1 MHPSTQLVLWLLIL
15 LLSQGMDEL
24 LLMATMLLVPLFG
37 RSVLSRCWQLAWG
50 ARWIFLSLFVILA
63 WGGIGEAAWNGPMAP
78 SREGLLDASTHVGR
92 LLLVLMAVAVLRE
105 RMSTADLLTGIYRLL
120 EPMRRCGLDSDRGLV
135 RLLLVLNYIET
146 MPRPRDWRMLL
157 DVPASCNSEV
167 FELVDQPLSSRDY
180 LVIALALVA
189 AVPLLYLV
197 QG

>member
-1 MHPSTQLVLWLLIL
+1 MHPSARLVVWLLML
-15 LLSQGMDEL
+15 LLSQGMDDR
-24 LLMATMLLVPLFG
+24 LLMAAILLLPLFG

-50 ARWIFLSLFVILA
+50 ARWLFLSLFVILA

-78 SREGLLDASTHVGR
+78 SLEGLLDASAHVGR
-92 LLLVLMAVAVLRE
+92 LLMVLMAVAVLRE
-105 RMSTADLLTGIYRLL
+105 WMSTTDLLTGIHRLL

-146 MPRPRDWRMLL
+146 MPKPRDWRMLL
-157 DVPASCNSEV
+157 DVPVSSNSEV
-167 FELVDQPLSSRDY
+167 FELVDQPLSIRDY
-180 LVIALALVA
+180 LIIALALVG

>member
-1 MHPSTQLVLWLLIL
+1 VHPSARLVVWLLML
-15 LLSQGMDEL
+15 LLSQGMDDR
-24 LLMATMLLVPLFG
+24 LLMAAILLLPLFG

-50 ARWIFLSLFVILA
+50 ARWLFLSLFVILA

-78 SREGLLDASTHVGR
+78 SREGLLDASAHVGR
-92 LLLVLMAVAVLRE
+92 LLMVLMAVAVLRE
-105 RMSTADLLTGIYRLL
+105 WMSTTDLLTGIHRLL

-146 MPRPRDWRMLL
+146 MPKPRDWRMLL
-157 DVPASCNSEV
+157 DVPASSNSEV
-167 FELVDQPLSSRDY
+167 FELVDQPLSIRDY
-180 LVIALALVA
+180 LIIALALVG

>member
-1 MHPSTQLVLWLLIL
+1 MHPSTRLVVWLLML
-15 LLSQGMDEL
+15 LLSQGMDDL
-24 LLMATMLLVPLFG
+24 LLMAAILLLPLFG

-50 ARWIFLSLFVILA
+50 ARWLFLSLFVILA

-92 LLLVLMAVAVLRE
+92 LLMVLMAVAVLRE
-105 RMSTADLLTGIYRLL
+105 WMSTADLLTGIHRLL

-157 DVPASCNSEV
+157 DVPAGSSSEV
-167 FELVDQPLSSRDY
+167 FELVDHPLSSRDY
-180 LVIALALVA
+180 LIIAFALVA
-189 AVPLLYLV
+189 AGPLLYLV